1 MNINIYFFISLFLII
16 IALIISIF
24 NYKCDCNEI
33 FINYFKGKL
42 SNIPVRNYPYRTK
55 CCVLLT
61 MYVKNN
67 PEIYEKRVHKWL
79 NNTNL
84 DIYIVDSSG
93 IGINQKHERLRQYIF
108 EQESEF
114 SNYSVSVCE
123 KNSILKAIEYF
134 EEDFL
139 KYNIVFKITGKY
151 FIPDFEEIIT
161 QIPEN
166 IEVVLQKLTITHGQ
180 NTEIV
185 GFKPEIIR
193 EIIEFITPDL
203 SFEKTM
209 YIINTLPKYKKY
221 RLPRLK
227 LDDYTKRSDGSI
239 LYGL

>member
-1 MNINIYFFISLFLII
+1 
-16 IALIISIF
+16 
-24 NYKCDCNEI
+24 
-33 FINYFKGKL
+33 
-42 SNIPVRNYPYRTK
+42 
-55 CCVLLT
+55 

-67 PEIYEKRVHKWL
+67 PEMYEKRVHRWL
-79 NNTNL
+79 NNTDL

-93 IGINQKHERLRQYIF
+93 IGINQKHERLHQYVF
-108 EQESEF
+108 EQDLEISK
-114 SNYSVSVCE
+114 NSVSVCE

-134 EEDFL
+134 KEDFL

-166 IEVVLQKLTITHGQ
+166 IEVVLQNLTITHGQ

-193 EIIEFITPDL
+193 EIIEFIANGF
-203 SFEKTM
+203 SFENTM

-221 RLPRLK
+221 RLPRIK
-227 LDDYTKRSDGSI
+227 LDDYTKRSDNSI
-239 LYGL
+239 LYEL